1 MKDILGN
8 HLQNGKRNAI
18 LGDPPPKRSCKVRH
32 PRTRDTLHIEPNVV
46 ILEVLDDLSTTNIGF
61 P

>member
-18 LGDPPPKRSCKVRH
+18 LGDPPAERA
-32 PRTRDTLHIEPNVV
+32 RDVAHARRRDGLHVEPCVV
-46 ILEVLDDLSTTNIGF
+46 VLAEVLQDLCAADG
-61 P
+61 